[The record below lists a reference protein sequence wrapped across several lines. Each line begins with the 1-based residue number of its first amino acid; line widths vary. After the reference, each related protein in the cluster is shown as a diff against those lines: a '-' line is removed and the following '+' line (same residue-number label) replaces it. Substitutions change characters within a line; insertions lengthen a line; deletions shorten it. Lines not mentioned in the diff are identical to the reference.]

1 MDKNEKKAREL
12 AARLVGKDQ
21 NQQPLIN
28 LLLEMAKWKE
38 LEFYK
43 ILIKIGKE
51 IKNEDTFY

>member
-12 AARLVGKDQ
+12 ACKLVGKDQ

-38 LEFYK
+38 LEFIK
-43 ILIKIGKE
+43 SLIKICRE
-51 IKNEDTFY
+51 NEKK